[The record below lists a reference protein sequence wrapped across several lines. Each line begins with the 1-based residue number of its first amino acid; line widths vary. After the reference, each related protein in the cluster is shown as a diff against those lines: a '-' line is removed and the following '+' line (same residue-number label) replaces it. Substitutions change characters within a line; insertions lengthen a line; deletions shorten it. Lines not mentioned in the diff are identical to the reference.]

1 MKIFDIH
8 AHIYPDAV
16 APRVVKALRDGYDGI
31 EVKGDGRLKTLA
43 DSANRAGVTRMAVH
57 SAATTLKQVDSVN
70 RFVMDAVKQYPDRM
84 LPFGTLHPEM
94 EHPGRAVDK
103 MVQDGFKGIKLHPEL
118 QGFKVDESKAID
130 LFSAAAGRLPVLLHC
145 GDYRYDHSA
154 PERIKR
160 MLREVKGLKLVCAHL
175 GGWTQWEQAAWMLM
189 DEDVMVDSS
198 SSLYALDEATAVGI
212 IRGYGADR
220 VLFGTDFP
228 VWTPEEEVQRMMNL
242 PLTDAE
248 KEKIFWTNHLRLF
261 ET

>member
-16 APRVVKALRDGYDGI
+16 APKAVRALRDGYDGI
-31 EVKGDGRLKTLA
+31 EVHGDGRLETLKMRAKT
-43 DSANRAGVTRMAVH
+43 AGVTKMAVH
-57 SAATTLKQVDSVN
+57 SVATTPKQVDKVN
-70 RFVMDAVKQYPDRM
+70 RFIMDAAKADPELLV
-84 LPFGTLHPEM
+84 PFGALHPEM
-94 EHPGRAVDK
+94 EHPERAVDR
-103 MVQDGFKGIKLHPEL
+103 MVRDGFKGIKLHPEL

-145 GDYRYDHSA
+145 GDYRCDNSA

-198 SSLYALDEATAVGI
+198 SSLYALDGKTALGI

-228 VWTPEEEVQRMMNL
+228 VWTPEKEVERMLEL
-242 PLTDAE
+242 PLTEAE
-248 KEKIFWTNHLRLF
+248 REKIFWTNHLKIIER
-261 ET
+261 